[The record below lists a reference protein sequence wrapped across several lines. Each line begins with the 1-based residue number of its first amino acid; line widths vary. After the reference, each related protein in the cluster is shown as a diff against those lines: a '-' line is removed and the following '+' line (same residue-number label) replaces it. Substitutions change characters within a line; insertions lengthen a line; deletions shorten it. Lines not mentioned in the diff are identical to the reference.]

1 MEIHYIMWYNTI
13 KSISINDYRLLTR
26 KRRDIMK
33 NSIVNKT
40 LSEQI
45 FEALR
50 EKIIK
55 GELQPGDRIVEL
67 EVAKNY
73 GVSQAPVR
81 EAFLKLA
88 EEDLVVTQRNKGT
101 FVSNFSLDEIDQLYD
116 FRLTVEEFAIKRA
129 FERLTDEDVEEL
141 KNYHN
146 EMVLAGVNND
156 LEKIRIADE
165 DFHTKI
171 YKTADH
177 KFLSSVWE
185 TLSSKLSR
193 IWYLNSQMYFTDLS
207 ELANIHEPILR
218 AFQNRDLDGCIHAF
232 HEHVN
237 YERQQRA
244 SLPSSSEVQSNNH
257 K

>member
-1 MEIHYIMWYNTI
+1 
-13 KSISINDYRLLTR
+13 
-26 KRRDIMK
+26 MK

-45 FEALR
+45 YESLR

-88 EEDLVVTQRNKGT
+88 DEDLVLTQRNKGT
-101 FVSNFSLDEIDQLYD
+101 FVSNFSADEIDQLYD
-116 FRLTVEEFAIKRA
+116 FRLTLEEFAIKRV
-129 FERLTDEDVEEL
+129 FERLTDKDIEEL
-141 KNYHN
+141 ENYYHD
-146 EMVLAGVNND
+146 MVNAGVNND

-177 KFLSSVWE
+177 KFLFNVWVS
-185 TLSSKLSR
+185 LSSKLSR
-193 IWYLNSQMYFTDLS
+193 IWYLNSQVYFTDLS
-207 ELANIHEPILR
+207 ELASIHESILK
-218 AFQNRDLDGCIHAF
+218 AFQNRDLNGCIKAF
-232 HEHVN
+232 HQHVN
-237 YERQQRA
+237 YERKQRA
-244 SLPSSSEVQSNNH
+244 SLPLSSAD
-257 K
+257 

>member
-1 MEIHYIMWYNTI
+1 
-13 KSISINDYRLLTR
+13 
-26 KRRDIMK
+26 MK

-45 FEALR
+45 YEALR
-50 EKIIK
+50 ERIIR

-88 EEDLVVTQRNKGT
+88 DEDLVVTQRNKGT
-101 FVSNFSLDEIDQLYD
+101 FVSNFPVDEIDQLYD
-116 FRLTVEEFAIKRA
+116 FRLMLEEFAIKRA
-129 FERLTDEDVEEL
+129 FERLTDEDIEEL
-141 KNYHN
+141 KNYYN
-146 EMVLAGVNND
+146 DMVYAGVNND

-177 KFLSSVWE
+177 KFLSNVWE

-193 IWYLNSQMYFTDLS
+193 IWYLNSQVYFTNLS
-207 ELANIHEPILR
+207 ELASIHAPIIK
-218 AFQNRDLDGCIHAF
+218 AFQDRDLNGCIEAF

-237 YERQQRA
+237 YERKKRA
-244 SLPSSSEVQSNNH
+244 FLPLSSAEQSNDH
-257 K
+257 

>member
-1 MEIHYIMWYNTI
+1 
-13 KSISINDYRLLTR
+13 
-26 KRRDIMK
+26 MK

-129 FERLTDEDVEEL
+129 FERLTDEDV
-141 KNYHN
+141 
-146 EMVLAGVNND
+146 
-156 LEKIRIADE
+156 
-165 DFHTKI
+165 
-171 YKTADH
+171 
-177 KFLSSVWE
+177 
-185 TLSSKLSR
+185 
-193 IWYLNSQMYFTDLS
+193 
-207 ELANIHEPILR
+207 
-218 AFQNRDLDGCIHAF
+218 
-232 HEHVN
+232 
-237 YERQQRA
+237 
-244 SLPSSSEVQSNNH
+244 
-257 K
+257 

>member
-1 MEIHYIMWYNTI
+1 
-13 KSISINDYRLLTR
+13 
-26 KRRDIMK
+26 MK

-45 FEALR
+45 YEALR

-88 EEDLVVTQRNKGT
+88 DEDLVVTQRNKGT
-101 FVSNFSLDEIDQLYD
+101 FVSNFSADEIDQLYD
-116 FRLTVEEFAIKRA
+116 FRLTLEEFAIKRV
-129 FERLTDEDVEEL
+129 FERLTDKDIEEL
-141 KNYHN
+141 ENYYHD
-146 EMVLAGVNND
+146 MVNAGVNND

-177 KFLSSVWE
+177 KFLFNVWVS
-185 TLSSKLSR
+185 LSSKLSR
-193 IWYLNSQMYFTDLS
+193 IWYLNSQVYFTDLS
-207 ELANIHEPILR
+207 ELASIHESILK
-218 AFQNRDLDGCIHAF
+218 AFQNRDLNGCIKAF
-232 HEHVN
+232 HQHVN
-237 YERQQRA
+237 YERKQRA
-244 SLPSSSEVQSNNH
+244 SLSLSSAD
-257 K
+257 

>member
-1 MEIHYIMWYNTI
+1 
-13 KSISINDYRLLTR
+13 
-26 KRRDIMK
+26 MK

-45 FEALR
+45 YEALR

-67 EVAKNY
+67 EVAKTY

-101 FVSNFSLDEIDQLYD
+101 FVSNFSADEIDQLYD
-116 FRLTVEEFAIKRA
+116 FRLMLEEFAIKRS
-129 FERLTDEDVEEL
+129 FEKLNDEDIKEL
-141 KNYHN
+141 KNYYN
-146 EMVLAGVNND
+146 QMVHAGENND
-156 LEKIRIADE
+156 LEKIRTSDE

-171 YKTADH
+171 YKMADH
-177 KFLSSVWE
+177 KFLGSVWE

-193 IWYLNSQMYFTDLS
+193 IWYLNSQVYFTDLS
-207 ELANIHEPILR
+207 QLASIHAPILT
-218 AFQNRDLDGCIHAF
+218 AFENRDLKGCIKAF

-237 YERQQRA
+237 YERSQRGK
-244 SLPSSSEVQSNNH
+244 SPS
-257 K
+257 